1 MCAQSQQL
9 AEVSLGSDVEQ
20 GHTRRPEHLATHAQQ
35 MQAEGHWIHRKG
47 TTNLKRSSFWG
58 GVCPMETQ
66 DRGTGMLPWAAEKHS
81 TNMYRTRCPWTPLV
95 HKSKA
100 EGVGR
105 EQEIGAI

>member
-47 TTNLKRSSFWG
+47 TTNLKCSSLLGWSMSNG
-58 GVCPMETQ
+58 NSGPGHWDASLGCRETQ
-66 DRGTGMLPWAAEKHS
+66 
-81 TNMYRTRCPWTPLV
+81 
-95 HKSKA
+95 HKYVQDQMSLDSS
-100 EGVGR
+100 GP
-105 EQEIGAI
+105 